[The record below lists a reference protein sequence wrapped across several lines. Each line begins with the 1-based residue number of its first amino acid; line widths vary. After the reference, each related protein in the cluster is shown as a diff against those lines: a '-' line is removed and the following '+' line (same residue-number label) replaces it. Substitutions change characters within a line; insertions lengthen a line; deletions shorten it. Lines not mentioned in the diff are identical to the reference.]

1 MPVEFRYATLDEY
14 PRISAFLDQ
23 HWARSHVYTRMR
35 SLFDWTFHRGSHW
48 DEHSYSFSLAED
60 GGELVGILGG
70 IPFTLNAF
78 GRASKAI
85 WIVNYVVRADY
96 RRGVTALKLLSSF
109 RRPEFSAVVAFGIN
123 PATASIYQVLRGQV
137 LPQIPRHFMVFPS
150 KRERMK
156 RLLQITY
163 PDWPEDRTAALAAAF
178 EISKMPA
185 SRGTSG
191 HSIPLHWDERDWTEF
206 ASRTIGAV
214 RDTDYLIWRYREHP
228 VFEYRFI
235 TVPDGF
241 RTGLA
246 VWRLETIHRQ
256 TAEGLAE
263 VDRIARLVEFMPASP
278 ANAEDL
284 HAAFLGEAEA
294 AGAMCA
300 DYYGYH
306 GEFRRWLHELGFRGA
321 EFHPD
326 GPALPSRFQPL
337 DPKGGGIA
345 SAMFLENGVPPAA
358 TDVECCWYWTKSDS
372 DQDRPN

>member
-1 MPVEFRYATLDEY
+1 
-14 PRISAFLDQ
+14 
-23 HWARSHVYTRMR
+23 MR

-60 GGELVGILGG
+60 GAELVGILGG
-70 IPFTLNAF
+70 IPFTLNRF
-78 GRASKAI
+78 GRSSKAI

-137 LPQIPRHFMVFPS
+137 LPEIPRHFMVFPA

-156 RLLQITY
+156 RLLHITY
-163 PDWPEDRTAALAAAF
+163 PDWPEERTVGLAAAF
-178 EISKMPA
+178 EISKIPA
-185 SRGTSG
+185 THGTLD
-191 HSIPLHWDERDWTEF
+191 HSIPPHWDERDWPEF

-235 TVPDGF
+235 TVPDGS
-241 RTGLA
+241 RAGLA

-263 VDRIARLVEFMPASP
+263 VDRIGRLVEFLPASP

-337 DPKGGGIA
+337 DPKGGSIA

-358 TDVECCWYWTKSDS
+358 TDLECCWYWTKSDS